1 MPAPVTALSS
11 SRRTRAAALVAAASL
26 ALVSCSED
34 DAAAPTPTP
43 TETVAETPSETMVK
57 TTSVVETSEVKTS
70 VMETSEAETSEVKTT
85 ESSISTSPTAEDK
98 EVEALK
104 KVREEFASIAP
115 PEFFDRLDGCVPAGI
130 EGSYDCSGSEV
141 GQFQFF
147 ASEAKAA
154 STTQLLTELRSSKI
168 VEDNG
173 QRVVGWST
181 VGTSAIITV
190 VDNAAGLVMQ
200 QLISS
205 DQEDPRQRI
214 YDLGLAKAN

>member
-1 MPAPVTALSS
+1 
-11 SRRTRAAALVAAASL
+11 
-26 ALVSCSED
+26 
-34 DAAAPTPTP
+34 
-43 TETVAETPSETMVK
+43 MVK

-214 YDLGLAKAN
+214 YDLGLAKGN

>member
-26 ALVSCSED
+26 ALVSCTED
-34 DAAAPTPTP
+34 DAATPTP
-43 TETVAETPSETMVK
+43 TETPSATLSETPTESVAET
-57 TTSVVETSEVKTS
+57 VVETSEVKTS

>member
-1 MPAPVTALSS
+1 MCI
-11 SRRTRAAALVAAASL
+11 RDR
-26 ALVSCSED
+26 
-34 DAAAPTPTP
+34 
-43 TETVAETPSETMVK
+43 
-57 TTSVVETSEVKTS
+57 VKTS
-70 VMETSEAETSEVKTT
+70 VMETSEAETSAVKTT

-115 PEFFDRLDGCVPAGI
+115 PEFFDQLDGCVPAGI